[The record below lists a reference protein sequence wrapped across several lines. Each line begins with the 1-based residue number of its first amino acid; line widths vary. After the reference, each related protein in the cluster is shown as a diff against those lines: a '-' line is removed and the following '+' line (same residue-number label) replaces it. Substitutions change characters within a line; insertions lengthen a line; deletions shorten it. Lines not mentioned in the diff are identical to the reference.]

1 MFAVVAS
8 NAEATTQTN
17 SLLLASHRHIT
28 ERLPR
33 QLKHHGEKQCLD
45 IKIPHTLR

>member
-17 SLLLASHRHIT
+17 GLIEFNTNVFSLPLTTYLFVIKKS
-28 ERLPR
+28 
-33 QLKHHGEKQCLD
+33 KHEILE
-45 IKIPHTLR
+45 I